1 MVQICK
7 TKQKNKTKADVTL
20 DSKISDQKIRVF
32 FSPKITDTNTPNHKT
47 RVKITRKTTLN
58 CSVPEE
64 ARILMPYSQT
74 KLLCQS
80 LEEISINIHTFK
92 MKVRGFYTVVLSNLQ
107 LTLLSKDSY
116 QLDLKNH

>member
-1 MVQICK
+1 M
-7 TKQKNKTKADVTL
+7 
-20 DSKISDQKIRVF
+20 F

-80 LEEISINIHTFK
+80 LEEISINIRTFK